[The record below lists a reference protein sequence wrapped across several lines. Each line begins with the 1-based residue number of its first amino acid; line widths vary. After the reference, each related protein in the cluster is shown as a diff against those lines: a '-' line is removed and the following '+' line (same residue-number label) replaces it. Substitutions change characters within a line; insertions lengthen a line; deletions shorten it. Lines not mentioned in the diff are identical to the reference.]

1 MTRRPSISRAL
12 PALVAVASVLAP
24 AWAGAESVGGF
35 PNLEPWPTTLALG
48 GAPKALGQGVDAVL
62 ENPTGMLLG
71 DGRALAFSHASLFTG
86 GLVHHQAAAA
96 LFPSFEEKNV
106 WQAGQVVAGR
116 GAIRSALGIGV
127 TNLSGELPGNDTYGE
142 TQIALA
148 YAHRFSGGV
157 RSGVRVRF
165 LQARSTVDGSG
176 GTGTAIDAGLEGDWG
191 GWRIGGVARA
201 LYSRVNWD
209 RSIDGPLP
217 TGFDAAIERG
227 IRSDLRAI
235 VGATLPSSGKPS
247 RLALGLDMGGS
258 AAPRSFSWPARLGG
272 TTRSSLAAR
281 SPPGMSLRVGP
292 VRAEYGMRTG
302 PDALGEIHRFGL
314 QVALP

>member
-1 MTRRPSISRAL
+1 MTRRPPTSRAL
-12 PALVAVASVLAP
+12 PALVTLVATLVP
-24 AWAGAESVGGF
+24 AWAGAQSVGAF

-62 ENPTGMLLG
+62 ENPTGMLWG
-71 DGRALAFSHASLFTG
+71 EGRALAFSHASLFTG

-96 LFPSFEEKNV
+96 LFPFFEEKNT
-106 WQAGQVVAGR
+106 WRAGQVVPGR
-116 GAIRSALGIGV
+116 GAIHSAIGLGV
-127 TNLSGELPGNDTYGE
+127 TNLRGELPGEDTYGE

-148 YAHRFSGGV
+148 YAHRFAGGV
-157 RSGVRVRF
+157 RSGLRVRF

-176 GTGTAIDAGLEGDWG
+176 GTGTAIDVGLEGDWG
-191 GWRIGGVARA
+191 GWRIGGVAKA

-227 IRSDLRAI
+227 IRNDLRAT
-235 VGATLPSSGKPS
+235 VGASLLSSGKPS
-247 RLALGLDMGGS
+247 RLALGLAWQVPRAPLVLMAGPAWREDAVESRGEI
-258 AAPRSFSWPARLGG
+258 AA
-272 TTRSSLAAR
+272 
-281 SPPGMSLRVGP
+281 GMSLRVGP
-292 VRAEYGMRTG
+292 VRADYGMRTG

-314 QVALP
+314 QVDLP